1 MKRTPAEPSK
11 DRKIPPPWVFTL
23 YFAEGF
29 PYSLVR
35 QISTVYFKDFGASL
49 QAVGLTSLY
58 GLPWVLKF
66 SWAPLADAFSTKRRW
81 LLWMEG
87 ALVLAAVTLALGA
100 SGPKALLMGSWI
112 FMATAIL
119 SATHDISIDGYYL
132 EALNRNE
139 QARFVGL
146 QAMSYRLALIAGGG
160 GVVWFSGVSSWRSA
174 FLLASAMLAVVFLW
188 HLFFLP
194 RVETPKDPIKKLFAR
209 LAKGTNVL
217 YLSAAILLIALLFIG
232 GRLLLLSEA
241 IQKWMDPAR
250 PVLKKIGAPGFIVI
264 VLFLV
269 LVVLAVNL
277 PRLKR
282 RIYSSDS
289 FYAKAF
295 IDYLDQPRIT
305 LILAFLVTYR
315 TGESFLLAMVY
326 PMLKSIG
333 ITRADYGFIYGVF
346 GISAS
351 ITGGIAGGWIIGR
364 YGIRRA
370 AWPLA
375 LAQNIPNLLYA
386 VLAFYYRSI
395 TLNPGHGS
403 ASLKMVGVFVVLEAF
418 GSGLGTALFM
428 VFIMRT
434 CKASYKAAHMAIAT
448 SVMNVSSTFA
458 GVLSGFVA
466 AWVGFPVF
474 FLFSF
479 IATIPGMTLIPFLPH
494 MEKVRSET

>member
-1 MKRTPAEPSK
+1 MTENHVNIRNGEKRF
-11 DRKIPPPWVFTL
+11 PPPWVFTL

-49 QAVGLTSLY
+49 QAIGLTSLY

-66 SWAPLADAFSTKRRW
+66 SWAPLVDAFSTKRKW
-81 LLWMEG
+81 LLCAEG
-87 ALVLAAVTLALGA
+87 ALVLAVLSLAIGS
-100 SGPKALLMGSWI
+100 SGPTALLIGSWI

-119 SATHDISIDGYYL
+119 SASHDIAIDGYYL

-160 GVVWFSGVSSWRSA
+160 GIVWFSGVTSWPAA
-174 FLLASAMLAVVFLW
+174 FVLAAGMLAAVFAW
-188 HLFFLP
+188 HFFFLP
-194 RVETPKDPIKKLFAR
+194 RVETQKASISGLLKHATKGRNLLILFGVFLLFVLGRLFYFSAFFQNVIEPVRPYFKKL
-209 LAKGTNVL
+209 GVPDII
-217 YLSAAILLIALLFIG
+217 AICLLLIL
-232 GRLLLLSEA
+232 
-241 IQKWMDPAR
+241 
-250 PVLKKIGAPGFIVI
+250 VI
-264 VLFLV
+264 
-269 LVVLAVNL
+269 LAANL
-277 PRLKR
+277 PRIKR
-282 RIYSSDS
+282 KLYGSES
-289 FYAKAF
+289 FYARAF
-295 IDYLDQPRIT
+295 VDYLDQPRIGV
-305 LILAFLVTYR
+305 ILAFLVTYR
-315 TGESFLLAMVY
+315 TGESFLLTMVY
-326 PMLKSIG
+326 PMLKEIG

-351 ITGGIAGGWIIGR
+351 IIGGITGGWLIGKF
-364 YGIRRA
+364 GLKKS
-370 AWPLA
+370 AWPLV

-386 VLAFYYRSI
+386 VLAFNYLGFS
-395 TLNPGHGS
+395 H
-403 ASLKMVGVFVVLEAF
+403 VGGNVHAPLPVVGTFVVLEAF

-434 CKASYKAAHMAIAT
+434 CKKSYKAGHMAIAT

-466 AWVGFPVF
+466 AWAGFSLF
-474 FLFSF
+474 FVISF

-494 MEKVRSET
+494 MEK